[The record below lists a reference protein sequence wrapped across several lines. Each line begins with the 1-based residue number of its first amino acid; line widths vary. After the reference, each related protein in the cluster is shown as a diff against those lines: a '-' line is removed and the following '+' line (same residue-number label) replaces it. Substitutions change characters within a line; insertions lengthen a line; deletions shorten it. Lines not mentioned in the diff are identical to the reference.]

1 MELSVL
7 TYEIID
13 NVAVIEMNNPPVNA
27 LTPAFLNDFNQVL
40 GNLKGDNKSRAV
52 LLASACQ
59 GFFSTGDDVN
69 ELKEI
74 DEHMISLLPK
84 VHELMNDLETL
95 PLPTVAAINGHA
107 LGGGLELA
115 LVCDFRFMGKDSG
128 RIGLPEVRLGM
139 IPAFG
144 GTQRLPMIIGKTKAV
159 EMMFKGLAITPEEAK
174 QIGLINDIFPQQ
186 DLNERCLDYTK
197 RLARQAT
204 GAIARIKS
212 CVNTGLYEGLEKG
225 LAREMTAFRE
235 NIFSPDVKEGIDAF
249 LSGRKPAFTEE
260 GPDSA

>member
-7 TYEIID
+7 TFDIIE
-13 NVAVIEMNNPPVNA
+13 NVAVIKMNNPPVNA
-27 LTPAFLNDFNQVL
+27 LTPAFLNDFNHVL
-40 GNLKGDNKSRAV
+40 DDLKSGTKSRA
-52 LLASACQ
+52 LLLGSACN

-74 DEHMISLLPK
+74 DEDLISLLPK
-84 VHELMNDLETL
+84 VHELMNDLENL

-115 LVCDFRFMGKDSG
+115 LVCDFRFMGANSG

-159 EMMFKGLAITPEEAK
+159 EMMYKGLAITPEEAK
-174 QIGLINDIFPQQ
+174 QIDLVNDIFPQE
-186 DLNERCLDYTK
+186 DLYENCLDYAK

-212 CVNTGLYEGLEKG
+212 CVNTGLSEGLEKG
-225 LAREMTAFRE
+225 LAREMAAFRE
-235 NIFSPDVKEGIDAF
+235 NIYTSDVKEGVDAF
-249 LSGRKPAFTEE
+249 LTDRKPVFT
-260 GPDSA
+260 GR